1 MTELKLIEAIESFV
15 TITSKLSDEELE
27 TPWKWRTFDANVR
40 FAFFQTYED
49 LRTLA
54 ATLISQRTSGSKM
67 VTTAQRSLAQYHYAY
82 RDLQA
87 ILLNADEGLL
97 DTPPAKEEWPLRV
110 ILGHIMAAEREFFAR
125 IWFAVQQY
133 RGNSVDNEDT
143 EQEETREMTGE
154 EVEEFVGSYDDFE
167 RTMNRLSLAGILAL
181 YDSLHKRVLREI
193 TDIRGLELE
202 ASSLWW
208 EGIPLPVEYRL
219 HRLDS
224 HLRQHT
230 IQVEKTIEALTEPPS
245 EAQRLLRLIYT
256 ALAEVEGVIIG
267 DWLLG
272 QREQQQLAATIHQRA
287 EELRGI
293 LES

>member
-1 MTELKLIEAIESFV
+1 MAELKLIEAIENFAMA
-15 TITSKLSDEELE
+15 THHFTDEELE
-27 TPWKWRTFDANVR
+27 CTWKWRTFDANVR

-54 ATLISQRTSGSKM
+54 AQLISQRTSGSKM
-67 VTTAQRSLAQYHYAY
+67 ITTAQRALAQYHYAY
-82 RDLQA
+82 RNLQI
-87 ILLNADEGLL
+87 ILYDADDALL
-97 DTPPAKEEWPLRV
+97 DSPPAKDEWPLRV
-110 ILGHIMAAEREFFAR
+110 ILGHIMATERQFFGR

-133 RGNSVDNEDT
+133 RQSANSSDES
-143 EQEETREMTGE
+143 EEEPREMTDE
-154 EVEEFVGSYDDFE
+154 ELDEFVGAYDDFE

-181 YDSLHKRVLREI
+181 YDSLHKRVIREI
-193 TDIRGLELE
+193 TDIRGLELG
-202 ASSLWW
+202 APSLWW

-230 IQVEKTIEALTEPPS
+230 IQIEKTLEALTAPPS
-245 EAQRLLRLIYT
+245 EAQRLLRLIYA

-272 QREQQQLAATIHQRA
+272 QREQQELAATIQQRV
-287 EELRGI
+287 EEIKGA
-293 LES
+293 LEG

>member
-1 MTELKLIEAIESFV
+1 MAEMKLIEAVERFALV
-15 TITSKLSDEELE
+15 TSKLTDEELE
-27 TPWKWRTFDANVR
+27 IAWQWRTFDANVR

-54 ATLISQRTSGSKM
+54 AKLISQRTSGSKLI
-67 VTTAQRSLAQYHYAY
+67 TTAQRSLAQYHSAY

-87 ILLNADEGLL
+87 ILLGADEELL
-97 DTPPAKEEWPLRV
+97 DIPPEQDEWPLRAT
-110 ILGHIMAAEREFFAR
+110 LGHIMAAEREFFAR
-125 IWFAVQQY
+125 IWFAVQQH
-133 RGNSVDNEDT
+133 RQDA
-143 EQEETREMTGE
+143 EQAEEATEMTSE

-167 RTMNRLSLAGILAL
+167 RTMNRLSLAGILAF

-202 ASSLWW
+202 APSLWW
-208 EGIPLPVEYRL
+208 EGIPLSVEYRL

-230 IQVEKTIEALTEPPS
+230 IQVEKTLEALTQPPS
-245 EAQRLLRLIYT
+245 EALRLLRLIYA
-256 ALAEVEGVIIG
+256 ALADVEGVIVG

-272 QREQQQLAATIHQRA
+272 QREQQELAATIQQRA
-287 EELRGI
+287 EEIEGI
-293 LES
+293 VEG